1 MASEEKLTYIGYREG
16 VDPRLLTLGSL
27 VFDFVN
33 PRFQDP
39 YIHENLTPDE
49 LDLWTI
55 DDQRLNCWIG
65 YKTGKGCSFGGG
77 ILNLA
82 ELNSS
87 HDVDNYHVVVASN
100 GSKIECI
107 KPAKFFEEVILQ
119 SDSARFWLQ
128 SRLAVSKKLKYYYGL
143 TMQNPSIWLLTG
155 IYIMKDATCLS
166 VSGKSSGHG
175 GSITTP
181 LPDPSGIAAVL
192 QLNPNARWKTS
203 SGLTVD
209 GGSTFLGDRVWA
221 AQYHRVG
228 AKYVDIRDGVQLH
241 SKQLKL
247 LNVFDMKASRGE
259 SNAAELDVEGP
270 PDLDDEEEVSYQQ
283 PGDGYWDKFG
293 EELKDIEEEFL

>member
-27 VFDFVN
+27 MFDFVN

-39 YIHENLTPDE
+39 YIHEKLAPDD

-55 DDQRLNCWIG
+55 DDQRRNCWIG
-65 YKTGKGCSFGGG
+65 HKTGKGCNFGGG

-82 ELNSS
+82 ELDSS
-87 HDVDNYHVVVASN
+87 HNIDNYNVVVAST
-100 GSKIECI
+100 GSKIECV
-107 KPAKFFEEVILQ
+107 KPAKFFEEVILR

-166 VSGKSSGHG
+166 ISGKSSGLG

-181 LPDPSGIAAVL
+181 LPDPSGIAAML
-192 QLNPNARWKTS
+192 QLNPNAHWKMS
-203 SGLTVD
+203 SGLTIG
-209 GGSTFLGDRVWA
+209 GGSTFLGERVWA

-228 AKYVDIRDGVQLH
+228 AKYVDIRDGVPLH

-247 LNVFDMKASRGE
+247 LNVFDIKASRGE
-259 SNAAELDVEGP
+259 STAAELDLEGP
-270 PDLDDEEEVSYQQ
+270 LDLDGEEETSSDQCDDEY
-283 PGDGYWDKFG
+283 
-293 EELKDIEEEFL
+293 

>member
-1 MASEEKLTYIGYREG
+1 MVSEEKLTYVGYREG

-39 YIHENLTPDE
+39 YIHEKLTPND

-55 DDQRLNCWIG
+55 NDPRSNCWVV
-65 YKTGKGCSFGGG
+65 YKTGKGCRFGGG

-87 HDVDNYHVVVASN
+87 RNNDNYHVVVAST

-107 KPAKFFEEVILQ
+107 KPAKFFEDVILQ
-119 SDSARFWLQ
+119 TDAARFWLQ

-143 TMQNPSIWLLTG
+143 TMRDPSIWLLTG
-155 IYIMKDATCLS
+155 IYMMKDATCLS
-166 VSGKSSGHG
+166 VSGKSSDLG
-175 GSITTP
+175 GSITAP
-181 LPDPSGIAAVL
+181 LPDPSGIAAML
-192 QLNPNARWKTS
+192 QLNPNVHWKTS
-203 SGLTVD
+203 SGLTVG

-228 AKYVDIRDGVQLH
+228 AKYVDIQDGVQFQ
-241 SKQLKL
+241 SRQLKL
-247 LNVFDMKASRGE
+247 LNVFDMRTSRGE
-259 SNAAELDVEGP
+259 STATELQVENP
-270 PDLDDEEEVSYQQ
+270 PNLDDDEKILSDQVE
-283 PGDGYWDKFG
+283 DGYWEKFG
-293 EELKDIEEEFL
+293 EEIRDIEEDFS